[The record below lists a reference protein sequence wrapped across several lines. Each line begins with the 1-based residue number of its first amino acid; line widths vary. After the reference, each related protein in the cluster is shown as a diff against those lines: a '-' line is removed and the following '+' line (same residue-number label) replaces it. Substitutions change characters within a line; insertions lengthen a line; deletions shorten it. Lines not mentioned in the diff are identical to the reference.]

1 VQANDTSV
9 EVQSEAAKS
18 AKRQLTPGQS
28 WPAEGGVVGS
38 SDEANATIHSKPYHY
53 QVHNHNIDKGAII
66 GISVGGSI
74 VLLFAGLL
82 FYCVRRSNRYK
93 KVRKQRRP
101 RGATQEQAADEN
113 AEAPQSQKQPGTT
126 SIHGSWHN
134 PRVSD
139 VPSISPVPAEGA
151 VFTGYNRQTGAP
163 EFAQPALVGDVK
175 FEEPTEIHPAYGR
188 ASFQEKTL
196 QVLGEPQRPKHL
208 PQRRNSLG

>member
-1 VQANDTSV
+1 
-9 EVQSEAAKS
+9 VQSTAAKS
-18 AKRQLTPGQS
+18 AKRQLTPGES

-38 SDEANATIHSKPYHY
+38 SNEANATIRSKPYHY

-74 VLLFAGLL
+74 VLLLAGLL

-93 KVRKQRRP
+93 RVKKQRRP
-101 RGATQEQAADEN
+101 RGATNEQADDEN
-113 AEAPQSQKQPGTT
+113 VEAPQSPKQQGTT
-126 SIHGSWHN
+126 SIHGSWHH

-163 EFAQPALVGDVK
+163 EFAQPAVVGDEK
-175 FEEPTEIHPAYGR
+175 FEEPSETHPAYGR
-188 ASFQEKTL
+188 ASFQEKTYR
-196 QVLGEPQRPKHL
+196 VLGEPQRPRPL